1 MKKNISKTIT
11 RVGLRDGEPHV
22 VGITC
27 GKERIELGYEVAKL
41 FARKL
46 AHYKDFAD
54 LHRAAHPN
62 LRNRQAFV
70 ELKRDLAAA
79 IARCG
84 DLSRQRD
91 NDAMTLRA
99 EFERS

>member
-11 RVGLRDGEPHV
+11 RVGLRDGEPPV
-22 VGITC
+22 VIITC
-27 GKERIELGYEVAKL
+27 GTERIELGYEIAKL

-46 AHYKDFAD
+46 AHYKDFV
-54 LHRAAHPN
+54 RRSPPQPHPN

-84 DLSRQRD
+84 TFPVSV
-91 NDAMTLRA
+91 TTTP
-99 EFERS
+99 